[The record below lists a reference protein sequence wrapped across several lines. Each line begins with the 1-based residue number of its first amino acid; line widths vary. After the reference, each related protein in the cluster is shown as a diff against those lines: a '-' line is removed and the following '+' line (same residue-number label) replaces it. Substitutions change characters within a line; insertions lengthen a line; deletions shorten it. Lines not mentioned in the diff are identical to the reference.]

1 MNDLQGGSELGSLLR
16 NPQCCLRIL
25 VVCKCE
31 LGFVGVIQMLQALS
45 ENCTLEEL
53 NLADNINP
61 NEIQALT
68 SNCKLSEEK
77 YSFSPG
83 GKNETGSLKVAA
95 SELVDALPQEMCALS
110 TSENQLEVA
119 DSEDE
124 LEGAQTSGPGY
135 RCAYASPSR
144 ILPSESQPMQEFT
157 AAIQLA
163 RSLKLLDLSGNGLS
177 QEVTDV
183 LFSAWSSGAR
193 TGLAHRHVVDG
204 NTVHYSLQGYKCCG
218 IKSCCRKT

>member
-1 MNDLQGGSELGSLLR
+1 M
-16 NPQCCLRIL
+16 
-25 VVCKCE
+25 VCKCE
-31 LGFVGVIQMLQALS
+31 LGLVGVIHMLQALS

-68 SNCKLSEEK
+68 SNCRLSEDRNR
-77 YSFSPG
+77 FSPG
-83 GKNETGSLKVAA
+83 CKNDTDSLKVAA
-95 SELVDALPQEMCALS
+95 SELVDALPQEMCGES
-110 TSENQLEVA
+110 QLEVA

-124 LEGAQTSGPGY
+124 LAEAQASGSGY

-144 ILPSESQPMQEFT
+144 ILPPESQPMQEFT

-163 RSLKLLDLSGNGLS
+163 RSLKLLDLSGNGFS
-177 QEVTDV
+177 QEVTDI
-183 LFSAWSSGAR
+183 LFSAWTSGSRA
-193 TGLAHRHVVDG
+193 GLAHRHVDG

-218 IKSCCRKT
+218 IKSCCRKI